1 MIVAMQRMAKRPR
14 TVMSLWAGVSFG
26 WLAGLAVLAW
36 LQIEGQVQAGHEV
49 ARDVAGLDCEGSAA
63 VAKCL
68 AAAEAAVGVSWG
80 DIAAVAWQYE
90 AIAILA
96 YCFLPPLSLL
106 LVALL
111 AMGSVRVAGRAV
123 MPRRAVSRIH
133 LEVAMKKSMV
143 STLALSALV
152 AGALIGSAA
161 AQTAGVGVG
170 TPIGP
175 PGILIAPAASQP
187 GSVASTGS
195 AIATGAFG
203 GNSGLGIGPGMLAG
217 AGPPTDG
224 LDSNPYAEAP
234 PRVRAALGGRVNRA
248 ARTGGSGPLN

>member
-1 MIVAMQRMAKRPR
+1 
-14 TVMSLWAGVSFG
+14 
-26 WLAGLAVLAW
+26 
-36 LQIEGQVQAGHEV
+36 
-49 ARDVAGLDCEGSAA
+49 
-63 VAKCL
+63 
-68 AAAEAAVGVSWG
+68 
-80 DIAAVAWQYE
+80 
-90 AIAILA
+90 
-96 YCFLPPLSLL
+96 
-106 LVALL
+106 
-111 AMGSVRVAGRAV
+111 
-123 MPRRAVSRIH
+123 
-133 LEVAMKKSMV
+133 MKKSLV

-161 AQTAGVGVG
+161 AQTVGVGVG

-187 GSVASTGS
+187 GSVASTGN

-203 GNSGLGIGPGMLAG
+203 SNSGLGIGPGMLAG

-234 PRVRAALGGRVNRA
+234 PRIRAALGGRVNRA